1 MKIRVLLWNTKGIK
15 QELEALLEEARY
27 DLMAIQ
33 EPWINKQTRST
44 YYPRGSKYH
53 LVHKPSGRAAI
64 FVSRKF
70 DIGQWEY
77 EATEEYCRVWL
88 PGLGSRGLEL
98 WSIYNHPEDKTIP
111 QALLN
116 QPAPAYPVVLAGD
129 FNLYHPRWDRF
140 GRYERKAEA
149 LLELALEWDLELRT
163 PEGTITRAL

>member
-1 MKIRVLLWNTKGIK
+1 MKIRVLLWNTEGIK

-70 DIGQWEY
+70 DIGQ
-77 EATEEYCRVWL
+77 
-88 PGLGSRGLEL
+88 
-98 WSIYNHPEDKTIP
+98 
-111 QALLN
+111 
-116 QPAPAYPVVLAGD
+116 
-129 FNLYHPRWDRF
+129 
-140 GRYERKAEA
+140 
-149 LLELALEWDLELRT
+149 
-163 PEGTITRAL
+163 